1 MRGGKEGRREGK
13 EGREQQK
20 QFREPL
26 LKASEAMGGCRPP
39 TPAAAAWAGATGE
52 GLGTCHMRVA
62 QAHPPRIRARRASRH
77 HSRALPPPEVL
88 VDEWFVTVGGGARA
102 RERLSFEDGVRNAA
116 RAELVPAG
124 QLGELVHQQRSPRPT
139 QLDGTLAALP
149 GRACGLRTR
158 VEGPPNRHGDRI

>member
-1 MRGGKEGRREGK
+1 MRGGRERRREGR
-13 EGREQQK
+13 EGREQK
-20 QFREPL
+20 LRS
-26 LKASEAMGGCRPP
+26 SEARGGQPPHPRPAGGACRLGSV
-39 TPAAAAWAGATGE
+39 AGE
-52 GLGTCHMRVA
+52 GLVTSHMRVA

-77 HSRALPPPEVL
+77 HPPALSPPKEL
-88 VDEWFVTVGGGARA
+88 VDEWFVAVGGGARA
-102 RERLSFEDGVRNAA
+102 FERQSFEDGVRNAA